1 MGSLVLR
8 WGSGGASIG
17 EFSASPQGIDVDS
30 TGNVYVSDGNNNRV
44 QVFDSSGN
52 FISQWEASIPYS
64 PLIGNCNT
72 GQTNPRGI
80 TVDGS
85 GNVYVTFIAKVKKYD
100 SSGAFMTEW
109 GSCGSGDGQFQDA
122 VAIDVGPNGYVY
134 ALGSSYTQNVQVFDS
149 SGTFLY
155 KWGGKGTANGQFN
168 YPGGIAIDSSGD
180 VYVADSNN
188 YRIQK
193 FDANGN
199 FITSWGS
206 WGDGDGQFMLIGAID
221 VDENDNVYT
230 VDESGVSPFGQHG
243 RIQKFDSAG
252 NFLAKWGSQWYQ
264 DYGPPTDEELRW
276 PRGLAAGTLG
286 YIYVLNSGGGSVPD
300 TFPMVQKFR
309 TGE

>member
-1 MGSLVLR
+1 MR
-8 WGSGGASIG
+8 
-17 EFSASPQGIDVDS
+17 PKGIDVDS
-30 TGNVYVSDGNNNRV
+30 TGDVYVSDGTNNRV

-52 FISQWEASIPYS
+52 FLRQWEASIPYS

-72 GQTNPRGI
+72 GQTDPRGI

-85 GNVYVTFIAKVKKYD
+85 NNVYVTFIAKVKKY
-100 SSGAFMTEW
+100 SPSGEFIMEW
-109 GSCGSGDGQFQDA
+109 GSCGSGNGQFNNA

-134 ALGSSYTQNVQVFDS
+134 VLSAGNTSQNHRVQVFDS
-149 SGTFLY
+149 SGTFLH
-155 KWGGKGTANGQFN
+155 KWGGEGTANGQFK
-168 YPGGIAIDSSGD
+168 YPGGIAIDSSGN

-193 FDANGN
+193 FDADGN

-221 VDENDNVYT
+221 VDANDNVYT
-230 VDESGVSPFGQHG
+230 VDEHGVYPWGQHG

-252 NFLAKWGSQWYQ
+252 NFLAKWGSHWYQ
-264 DYGPPTDEELRW
+264 DYGPPTDEELRY
-276 PRGLAAGTLG
+276 PRGLAASTLG
-286 YIYVLNSGGGSVPD
+286 YIYVLNTDGGEVA
-300 TFPMVQKFR
+300 TRVQKFL